1 VDANGIIELF
11 AGFGPV
17 TVRRMFGG
25 AGIYA
30 DGTIFGLVADGVI
43 YLKADQHTAPVFE
56 REGLKPFTYEGKGGK
71 LVALPYWRM
80 PDRLYDDPDELA
92 RWAQAALTAARRVP
106 RKPRRGRGQSNRGTT
121 ERQ

>member
-1 VDANGIIELF
+1 
-11 AGFGPV
+11 
-17 TVRRMFGG
+17 MFGG

-43 YLKADQHTAPVFE
+43 YLKADQHTVPDFE

-71 LVALPYWRM
+71 LIALPYWRM

-92 RWAQAALTAARRVP
+92 RWAQVALAAARRVP
-106 RKPRRGRGQSNRGTT
+106 RKSRRGGGQSKRGTT
-121 ERQ
+121 EGQ